1 MSANRRRH
9 ANVLPIASISMWIII
24 CASLLAAGLGYVWLK
39 NQLHTSADEV
49 KRLEREIGQVEM
61 SIDAVKGEI
70 EKLAAQEA
78 LKRRYEI
85 DKTRLGGLVDI
96 PPDRIVWVDR
106 PLPVVTVAPP
116 DIQQASNQR

>member
-24 CASLLAAGLGYVWLK
+24 CASLLGAGLGYVWLK
-39 NQLHTSADEV
+39 NQLHTSAAEV
-49 KRLEREIGQVEM
+49 KRLEREIAQVDM
-61 SIDAVKGEI
+61 RIDVVKGEI
-70 EKLAAQEA
+70 EKWAAQPA
-78 LKRRYEI
+78 LKRRYEG

-96 PPDRIVWVDR
+96 QPDRVVYVDR
-106 PLPVVTVAPP
+106 PIPVITLDPP